1 MLNIQSAATRFYE
14 ATAGTSGTNE
24 RQVQSILL
32 TVANAG
38 QQRAFDR
45 AVQTTFREHRQPIHN
60 TLEALEKE
68 YTGNPLKRFFCQ
80 SQLKRMQDYYFT
92 GQDQVRGTAWEYRKE
107 GFWHV
112 PEQLIQTIRTYPL
125 RSTAIIGGI
134 LAAGYAFPVL
144 AGLAG
149 GTLIT
154 VSTLG
159 FLKNEWQARK
169 AGLSTEHRA
178 AHWKKSGDHLC
189 CLAMTLPG
197 ISGIAKS
204 LRHGLE
210 GAKQGFFSTQGSLGQ
225 KLLQGG
231 KNGVTAKSHFPFEKP
246 LGPTTHT
253 DAISPLENG
262 LVLTGLLDEAL
273 VPFSKLTQATQ
284 SPP

>member
-1 MLNIQSAATRFYE
+1 MLNIQSAANRFYE
-14 ATAGTSGTNE
+14 ATVGTSGTDE
-24 RQVQSILL
+24 RQVRSILS

-45 AVQTTFREHRQPIHN
+45 AVQTTFREHQQLIHN

-68 YTGNPLKRFFCQ
+68 YTSNPLKRFFCQ

-92 GQDQVRGTAWEYRKE
+92 GQDQTRGTAWEYRKE

-112 PEQLIQTIRTYPL
+112 PAQLIQTVTTYPI

-154 VSTLG
+154 VSALG
-159 FLKNEWQARK
+159 FLKNEWQAK
-169 AGLSTEHRA
+169 KTGLSAKERA

-210 GAKQGFFSTQGSLGQ
+210 GGKQGFFAAQGSLGQ
-225 KLLQGG
+225 KLLQGSRHGITAQSHLPFG
-231 KNGVTAKSHFPFEKP
+231 KT
-246 LGPTTHT
+246 LGPAAH
-253 DAISPLENG
+253 ANAMNPLENG

-273 VPFSKLTQATQ
+273 VPFSKLTQVTQ
-284 SPP
+284 SPH